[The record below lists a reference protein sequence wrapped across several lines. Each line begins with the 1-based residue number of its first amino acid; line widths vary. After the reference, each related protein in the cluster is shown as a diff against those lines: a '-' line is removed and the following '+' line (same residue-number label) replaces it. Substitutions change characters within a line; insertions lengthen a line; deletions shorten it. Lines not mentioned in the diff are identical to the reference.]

1 MSCPR
6 RDAQDLQPKASK
18 GPQRTAKSK
27 QGLSPNA
34 PANQRNFPDGPQGS
48 FYRTNGADHQR
59 FAAQRSI
66 EFGFLQNAFGE
77 SGNRSERPLPLFSLC
92 RRASPIRT
100 KDHRDQ
106 SFGRLWQASYRSN
119 GYLYCYNRVAFQRTR
134 VRDGIGRGIWLHAA
148 ANRRGHPLGTRTPRR
163 RLTILSCTSTK
174 TSAIPAQSRRHSLG
188 LSSASSAISLTFRGE
203 LRMKL
208 GSPW

>member
-6 RDAQDLQPKASK
+6 RDAQDLQPEASK
-18 GPQRTAKSK
+18 GPQRAAKGQ
-27 QGLSPNA
+27 QGLSPAA

-77 SGNRSERPLPLFSLC
+77 SGNRSERPLPLLSLR
-92 RRASPIRT
+92 RRASPVRT

-106 SFGRLWQASYRSN
+106 SFGRFWQAHYRSN
-119 GYLYCYNRVAFQRTR
+119 RYLYCYNRLAFQRTG
-134 VRDGIGRGIWLHAA
+134 VRHGIGRGIWLHAA

-163 RLTILSCTSTK
+163 RLTILSCTLTK
-174 TSAIPAQSRRHSLG
+174 TSAIPARSRKHSLG
-188 LSSASSAISLTFRGE
+188 LPSVLSATSLTFRGE
-203 LRMKL
+203 LLMKL
-208 GSPW
+208 GSPS